1 LPRVK
6 AKNLREQD
14 SEQLKDRL
22 FELRG
27 ELSKLQGRNARG
39 MIQKESGKISR
50 IKKDVARILTVMR
63 EKGVVE

>member
-14 SEQLKDRL
+14 SDHLRDRL

-27 ELSKLQGRNARG
+27 ELIKLRGLSARG
-39 MIQKESGKISR
+39 MIQKQSGKIDR
-50 IKKDVARILTVMR
+50 IKKDIARVLTIMK
-63 EKGVVE
+63 EKGIAE

>member
-14 SEQLKDRL
+14 SDQLRDRL

-27 ELSKLQGRNARG
+27 ELIKLRGLSARG
-39 MIQKESGKISR
+39 MIQKESGKIPR
-50 IKKDVARILTVMR
+50 IKKDIARVLTIMK
-63 EKGVVE
+63 EKGISE